1 MDLLKAWVVNCFFK
15 VRKVDAKLT
24 STHHARLVDRLK
36 FSSELYVQMG
46 VGAGGHVCQCDAKPP
61 HHG

>member
-24 STHHARLVDRLK
+24 STHYARLVDRLK

-46 VGAGGHVCQCDAKPP
+46 AGAGGHVLSV
-61 HHG
+61 

>member
-15 VRKVDAKLT
+15 VRKVDTKLT

-46 VGAGGHVCQCDAKPP
+46 AGAGGHVSV
-61 HHG
+61 